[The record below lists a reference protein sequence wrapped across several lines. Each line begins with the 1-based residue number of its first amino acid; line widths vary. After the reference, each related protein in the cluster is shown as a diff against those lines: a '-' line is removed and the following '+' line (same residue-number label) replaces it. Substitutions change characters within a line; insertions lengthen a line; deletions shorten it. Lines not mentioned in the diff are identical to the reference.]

1 MINEE
6 KTNTQ
11 LLDTGH
17 WLSQLYNMRQIE
29 QKIYKNRQKRR
40 IFSHGM
46 ILNLCIFKIKMQ
58 YFQQNIIFEIH
69 FLF

>member
-17 WLSQLYNMRQIE
+17 RLSQLYNTRQIE
-29 QKIYKNRQKRR
+29 QKLNKNRQNAED
-40 IFSHGM
+40 FHMG
-46 ILNLCIFKIKMQ
+46 
-58 YFQQNIIFEIH
+58 
-69 FLF
+69 